1 MTNGKKAKREFPN
14 VYVILFVI
22 CVFAALMTWIIPAGT
37 FDRVSKNGVSSVV
50 AGSFHLTESH
60 QQGLW
65 AIFMAIVAGFKA
77 QASLIIMVLFVGAAV
92 YYLQET
98 KSLATAFK
106 QMANSVKGHEEI
118 AIFFIMLVMS
128 IGGAT
133 GVFGNVTLVLIPI
146 GIALSAAMG
155 FDPTLGFAMIFFGS
169 FSGFNVGWANF
180 ATIGIAQTIAN
191 LPLFSGIGVRLL
203 LNLCNFILSYFF
215 VIMYFKKIKKD
226 PKNSLNYSK
235 GMETFEYMGN
245 GEGNL
250 ASKDGGLS
258 KAQAFSLLAASLGIV
273 CVIVGALKFSW
284 GADQISATFLAVIM
298 IIGIL
303 HKATLND
310 IVSVFLKG
318 CQSVI
323 PAAFIIG
330 FANAISILLKNGQ
343 ILDTIVYYL
352 SIPIDHFGPILGA
365 NFMVLANV
373 LINFFISSGSG
384 QATAVMPIMI
394 PIADLTGITRQVAV
408 QAFQFGDGF
417 TNCILP
423 TVGSLMGGL
432 GFAKLEYGKYL
443 RWVWPLIVIQ
453 ILLSLVAITILQSI
467 GWTGVAL

>member
-1 MTNGKKAKREFPN
+1 MAVANKTKREFPN

-22 CVFAALMTWIIPAGT
+22 CIFAALLTWIIPAGS
-37 FDRVSKNGVSSVV
+37 FDRVVKNGVSSVV
-50 AGSFHLTESH
+50 PGSFHFIERH

-77 QASLIIMVLFVGAAV
+77 QASLIVMVLFVGSAV

-98 KSLATAFK
+98 KSLDTAFR
-106 QMANSVKGHEEI
+106 QLANSVKGHEEI
-118 AIFFIMLVMS
+118 AIFFIMLIMS

-146 GIALSAAMG
+146 GVALSLAMG
-155 FDPTLGFAMIFFGS
+155 FDPALGFAMIFFGS

-180 ATIGIAQTIAN
+180 ATIGIAQTIADI
-191 LPLFSGIGVRLL
+191 PLFSGIGVRLL
-203 LNLCNFILSYFF
+203 LNVCNFLLSYFF
-215 VIMYFKKIKKD
+215 VWIYFKKIKRD
-226 PKNSLNYSK
+226 PKNSLNYQE
-235 GMETFEYMGN
+235 GMERSEYMGS
-245 GEGNL
+245 GSEQTIGT
-250 ASKDGGLS
+250 SKLS
-258 KAQAFSLLAASLGIV
+258 KAQTFSLLASALGIV
-273 CVIVGALKFSW
+273 CVVIGALKFSW
-284 GADQISATFLAVIM
+284 KADQISATFLVVIL
-298 IIGIL
+298 IIGL
-303 HKATLND
+303 LNRSNLNG
-310 IVSVFLKG
+310 IVSMFLKG

-330 FANAISILLKNGQ
+330 FANAISLLMKNGL

-352 SIPIDHFGPILGA
+352 SIPINHFGPVLGA
-365 NFMVLANV
+365 NFMVIANV

-443 RWVWPLIVIQ
+443 KWVWPLIAIQ
-453 ILLSLVAITILQSI
+453 LLMALVVITILQSV